1 VSIWIVLIP
10 LYVIGTL
17 LLLFGVFAALSRIR
31 GGRYLRPVVAF
42 MTKVPLLRRLLTR
55 ASRAALERENP
66 ELASA
71 IAKLERAG
79 AVRDPRRAE
88 AALSRLTP
96 AERRAWLQAAGE
108 QNVMPEPQNR
118 QQRRHLERTRKA
130 SRPKR

>member
-1 VSIWIVLIP
+1 MSIWIVLIP